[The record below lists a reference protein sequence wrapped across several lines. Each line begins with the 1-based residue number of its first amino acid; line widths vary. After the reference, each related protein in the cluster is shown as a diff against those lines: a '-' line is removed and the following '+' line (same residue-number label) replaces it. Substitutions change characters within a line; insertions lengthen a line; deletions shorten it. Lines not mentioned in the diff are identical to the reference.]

1 MSIPLL
7 VVDDSSFARK
17 QVVRALPKDWDVE
30 VSQAVNGED
39 ALEQIQAGKGEVVLL
54 DLTMPVMDG
63 FGVLENIRAK
73 DLPAVVIVISG
84 DIQPE
89 AEARVMKLGALA
101 FIKKPLDSDQ
111 LSQVLS
117 DFGIHSA

>member
-1 MSIPLL
+1 MSVPLL

-17 QVVRALPKDWDVE
+17 QVIRALPKDWDVE
-30 VSQAVNGED
+30 VAQAGNGEE
-39 ALEQIQAGKGEVVLL
+39 AHVQIEAGKGEVVLL

-63 FGVLENIRAK
+63 FGVLEAIRSK

-101 FIKKPLDSDQ
+101 FIQKPLDPTQ
-111 LSQVLS
+111 LIQVLS
-117 DFGIHSA
+117 DFGLYSV